1 MDLSVNLLE
10 TNMRY
15 EGFLLV
21 RSADQRTGSNGG
33 KYLDLNLTDR
43 TGEINC
49 KLWDGN
55 TPPPPAGSV
64 VKVRGLVQEYNGRK
78 QLRMEK
84 MRVAVEADGVDLSRL
99 VPCAPET
106 PDAYRAEIEE
116 TIDRFVSEDL
126 KKLVCEML
134 RLAGD
139 DIDWFPAA
147 QRLHHAERTGLLH
160 HTCSML
166 RTAEHIIQAY
176 PFLHGDL
183 LRAGVILHDLSKIT
197 EMKSDTLGNVTD
209 YTRDGLLVGH
219 LVRGVA
225 KVAEAARNVGVTGE
239 IVVLLEH
246 MVISHHGIPEYGSPK
261 PPMFP
266 EAEVLNWIDTLD
278 ARMNEMEGIMARV
291 PQGAFSEK
299 IWSLDRRLYHPYY
312 GDDAE

>member
-1 MDLSVNLLE
+1 MDITVSMLE
-10 TNMRY
+10 TGMRY

-21 RSADQRTGSNGG
+21 RSADQREGKTGG
-33 KYLDLNLTDR
+33 KYLDMNLTDR

-49 KLWDGN
+49 KLWDG
-55 TPPPPAGSV
+55 TVAPPAQGSV
-64 VKVRGLVQEYNGRK
+64 IKVRGLVQEYNGRK
-78 QLRMEK
+78 QLRVER
-84 MRVAVEADGVDLSRL
+84 MRVATDADGVDLSQL
-99 VPCAPET
+99 VPCAPEA
-106 PDAYRAEIEE
+106 PDAYRAEIEA
-116 TIDRFVSEDL
+116 TIDRFASEDL
-126 KKLVCEML
+126 KKIVREML

-139 DIDWFPAA
+139 NLEWFPAA

-166 RTAEHIIQAY
+166 RTAEHILQAY

-209 YTRDGLLVGH
+209 YTREGLLIGH

-225 KVAEAARNVGVTGE
+225 KLAEAARNVGVTGE

-246 MVISHHGIPEYGSPK
+246 MIISHHGIPEYGSPK

-278 ARMNEMEGIMARV
+278 ARMNEMEGIMARL
-291 PQGAFSEK
+291 PAGSFSEK
-299 IWSLDRRLYHPYY
+299 IWSLDRRLYHPHYEE
-312 GDDAE
+312 GAE